1 MRPILLCTVGTS
13 LFRPNLENLKR
24 DLQDGKIGEDR
35 RQLAEAYLRAD
46 WAAVALALSDIS
58 AEERV
63 CGAEINSVASM
74 IQRAHAP
81 PDCGLFLLH
90 SATRDGN
97 AVSLILEQYYKAQ
110 GHSPVERIEVPD
122 LQDEDAKRFR
132 THGLRNLVRKMC
144 GVIGERSAAAC
155 AINATG
161 GYKAQIAVAVL
172 VGQAVGV
179 PVYYKHEQFSEI
191 IAFPPLPVALDYEIW
206 MQASGMLF
214 DLDGVHEL
222 TPSRLYADDW
232 DEKYESL
239 VNRIEI
245 DGEEYL
251 ELSPT
256 GQIFH
261 ETFRER
267 FRSNSDQILPPPAI
281 EKRPPRLEQA
291 GWPGQHPEVGRFL
304 EQVTAGIPQV
314 VQCATTYYNPDLS
327 ERTRFRSWGDRIQ
340 GVYSDG
346 RYCVKFVVESSA
358 QTVGQRNAVVAMLNQ
373 WLADRRSSA
382 TTKTGTL

>member
-1 MRPILLCTVGTS
+1 MRPILLCTLGTS

-24 DLQDGKIGEDR
+24 DLQNGQIAEDR

-46 WAAVALALSDIS
+46 WNGVASALTRIP
-58 AEERV
+58 AGERV
-63 CGAEINSVASM
+63 CGAEINSVDSM
-74 IQRAHAP
+74 IQRGHAP
-81 PDCGLFLLH
+81 PDCGLLLLH
-90 SATRDGN
+90 SATQDGH
-97 AVSLILEQYYKAQ
+97 AVSLILQQYYTAQ

-144 GVIGERSAAAC
+144 GVIHERSAAAC

-172 VGQAVGV
+172 VGQALGV
-179 PVYYKHEQFSEI
+179 PVYYKHEMFSEI

-214 DLDGVHEL
+214 DLDGSHEL

-245 DGEEYL
+245 DEDEYL

-267 FRSNSDQILPPPAI
+267 FRSSSDQILPPPAF
-281 EKRPPRLEQA
+281 EKRPPRLEQS
-291 GWPGQHPEVGRFL
+291 GWPGQHPEVRRFL
-304 EQVTAGIPQV
+304 EHVTGEIPQV
-314 VQCATTYYNPDLS
+314 AHCATTYFNPDLS
-327 ERTRFRSWGDRIQ
+327 ERTRFRSSGDRIQ

-346 RYCVKFVVESSA
+346 RYCVKFAVESSA
-358 QTVGQRNAVVAMLNQ
+358 QTSGQRAAVVARLNQ

-382 TTKTGTL
+382 TTKT

>member
-13 LFRPNLENLKR
+13 LFRPNLETLKR
-24 DLQDGKIGEDR
+24 ELQNGQLGEDR

-46 WAAVALALSDIS
+46 WAGVALALNDIS

-74 IQRAHAP
+74 IQRGHAP
-81 PDCGLFLLH
+81 PDCGVLLLH
-90 SATRDGN
+90 SATENGH
-97 AVSLILEQYYKAQ
+97 AVSLILEQYYKAR

-144 GVIGERSAAAC
+144 GVIGERTAGAC

-206 MQASGMLF
+206 MRASGMLF

-267 FRSNSDQILPPPAI
+267 FRSGSDRILPPPAL

-291 GWPGQHPEVGRFL
+291 GWPGQHPEVRRFL
-304 EQVTAGIPQV
+304 EQVTAVIPQV
-314 VQCATTYYNPDLS
+314 VQCATTYFNPDLPD
-327 ERTRFRSWGDRIQ
+327 RTRFRLRGEALE

-346 RYCVKFVVESSA
+346 RYCVRFAVESTA
-358 QTVGQRNAVVAMLNQ
+358 QTVGQRNAVAAQLNQ
-373 WLADRRSSA
+373 WLADRR
-382 TTKTGTL
+382 

>member
-1 MRPILLCTVGTS
+1 MRPILLCTLGTS
-13 LFRPNLENLKR
+13 LFRPNLEHLKAEFRAGTVR
-24 DLQDGKIGEDR
+24 DDQR
-35 RQLAEAYLRAD
+35 ALAEAYSRAD
-46 WAAVALALSDIS
+46 WPAVARALTAIPPDDRI
-58 AEERV
+58 

-74 IQRAHAP
+74 IQHGHASA
-81 PDCGLFLLH
+81 DCGLFLFH
-90 SATRDGN
+90 SATPDGRN
-97 AVSLILEQYYKAQ
+97 VALILERYYQAR

-122 LQDEDAKRFR
+122 LQDEEAKRFR
-132 THGLRNLVRKMC
+132 THGLRNLVRKLC
-144 GVIGERSAAAC
+144 GTIRERSASAC

-172 VGQAVGV
+172 VGQALGV
-179 PVYYKHEQFSEI
+179 PVYYKHELFSEI
-191 IAFPPLPVALDYEIW
+191 IAFPPLPVSLDYEIW

-214 DLDGVHEL
+214 DLDGSHEL

-245 DGEEYL
+245 DGDEYL

-267 FRSNSDQILPPPAI
+267 FRSSSDQILPPAAL

-291 GWPGQHPEVGRFL
+291 GWPGEHPEVRRFL
-304 EQVTAGIPQV
+304 EQVTESIPQV
-314 VQCATTYYNPDLS
+314 VHCGTHYYHPDLS
-327 ERTRFRSWGDRIQ
+327 ERTRFRLRGESVEGIF
-340 GVYSDG
+340 SDG
-346 RYCVKFVVESSA
+346 RYCVKFHVQTTA
-358 QTVGQRNAVVAMLNQ
+358 QTPGQRAAVIARLNQ
-373 WLADRRSSA
+373 WLADRQSSA
-382 TTKTGTL
+382 TVKR

>member
-1 MRPILLCTVGTS
+1 MRPILLCTLGTS
-13 LFRPNLENLKR
+13 LFHPNLESLKGQ
-24 DLQDGKIGEDR
+24 LQIGEIRDDR
-35 RQLAEAYLRAD
+35 RVLAEAYRDAD
-46 WAAVALALSDIS
+46 WANVASALTRIPAS
-58 AEERV
+58 ERV
-63 CGAEINSVASM
+63 CGAEINSVDSM
-74 IQRAHAP
+74 IQRGHAP
-81 PDCGLFLLH
+81 PDCGLLLFH
-90 SATRDGN
+90 SATRDGH
-97 AVSLILEQYYKAQ
+97 AVSLVLQHYYKAQ

-144 GVIGERSAAAC
+144 GVIRERSAAAC

-161 GYKAQIAVAVL
+161 GYKAQIAIAVL
-172 VGQAVGV
+172 VGQALGV
-179 PVYYKHEQFSEI
+179 PVYYKHEKFSEI

-214 DLDGVHEL
+214 DLDGSHEL
-222 TPSRLYADDW
+222 TPNRLYADDW

-245 DGEEYL
+245 DGDEYL

-267 FRSNSDQILPPPAI
+267 FRSSSDQVLPPPAL

-291 GWPGQHPEVGRFL
+291 GWPGQHPEVRRFL
-304 EQVTAGIPQV
+304 EQVTGEIPQV
-314 VQCATTYYNPDLS
+314 AHCATTYFNPDLS
-327 ERTRFRSWGDRIQ
+327 ERTRFRLRGEVLE

-346 RYCVKFVVESSA
+346 RYCVRFAVETTA
-358 QTVGQRNAVVAMLNQ
+358 QTTGQRNAMVAMLNQ
-373 WLADRRSSA
+373 WLTDRRSSS
-382 TTKTGTL
+382 TTKPSTL